1 MGVNHSTRIANVP
14 FYARIAQPERI
25 FSGFLTVIVRNAND
39 GNEATD
45 DFVTRF
51 DQNFTA
57 ASGQNMDN
65 YAPFDAQDPGGGSNN
80 FSTNLDSDNNL
91 LLETNG
97 GSNSENS
104 HFTNNVGN
112 WVGIGSET
120 VSHYTGGGVGRLQIV
135 NANTSGNH
143 GVKLSRSDTIGTTG
157 LEASKF
163 VWRTVSGQRYK
174 LKMKGWKGTYLTT
187 TIQIHF
193 KVIFTNAEEY
203 TSPGFNASSFNSGAT
218 QDFSFTVP
226 PDATLDEIQVY
237 AVDPNTSGGQV
248 CFDIDDVELIPI
260 ISKSRADFGQS
271 IGDYDV
277 LVYHVTGACHMKSFL
292 QPYKQ
297 DGTTG
302 YYSDVELG
310 NYPDQSRST
319 WAKYIDHPA
328 CQNFV
333 KFTLISRH
341 NNAYDHQTWNPAPI
355 YLETETAET
364 DDKSVHIFERD
375 GTNTAGYWNYGT
387 PATIQKDDYNSSMI
401 DRDEYILKDSS
412 NINTVAVDVSD
423 GIVRRRKQIFSTA
436 SASYVDPG
444 ALTRTTGSMGAD
456 LRSGTAHTG
465 TAKDYGNNTFFAPV
479 HGVDIFATH
488 PFSLSKNASISQL
501 QTHADYGQLV
511 KVSVHNIDFWELVVN
526 VKLLVFNSAAGITTS
541 NDYEF
546 FKNRININ
554 YQPSGETQNI
564 IFDTSLHGT

>member
-14 FYARIAQPERI
+14 FYARIAQPERLI
-25 FSGFLTVIVRNAND
+25 SGFLTVIVRNAND

-51 DQNFTA
+51 DQNFSNAQTR
-57 ASGQNMDN
+57 NMDN
-65 YAPFDAQDPGGGSNN
+65 YAPFDAQDPGASN
-80 FSTNLDSDNNL
+80 FAANLNSDNNI
-91 LLETNG
+91 LLEENG

-104 HFTNNVGN
+104 NFTNNIGN
-112 WVGIGSET
+112 WVALLGTET
-120 VSHYTGGGVGRLQIV
+120 VSHYTGGGVARLQVV
-135 NANTSGNH
+135 NASTSGNH

-157 LEASKF
+157 VEASKF
-163 VWRTVSGQRYK
+163 VWRTKSGQRYK
-174 LKMKGWKGTYLTT
+174 LKMKGWKGTFLTT
-187 TIQIHF
+187 TKQFHF
-193 KVIFTNAEEY
+193 KVIFTNSESY
-203 TSPGFNASSFNSGAT
+203 TSPGFNASAFSGGAT
-218 QDFSFTVP
+218 QEFDFTVP
-226 PDATLDEIQVY
+226 PDAILDEIQVY
-237 AVDPNTSGGQV
+237 VVDPNTSGGQV

-260 ISKSRADFGQS
+260 ISKSRVDFGQS

-277 LVYHVTGACHMKSFL
+277 LVYHVTSACHMKNFL

-297 DGTTG
+297 DGTAG
-302 YYSDVELG
+302 YYTAGELS
-310 NYPDQSRST
+310 NYPDQSEST

-341 NNAYDHQTWNPAPI
+341 NNAYDHQTWNSSPV

-375 GTNTAGYWNYGT
+375 GTNTANYWNYGT
-387 PATIQKDDYNSSMI
+387 PATIQNDDYNSSMI
-401 DRDEYILKDSS
+401 DMDEYILKDSS
-412 NINTVAVDVSD
+412 NINTIAADVSD
-423 GIVRRRKQIFSTA
+423 GIIRRRKQIFSTA

-444 ALTRTTGSMGAD
+444 SLVRTTGSMGAD
-456 LRSGTAHTG
+456 LRSGTAHVG
-465 TAKDYGNNTFFAPV
+465 TKKDYGNNTFFAPV
-479 HGVDIFATH
+479 HGVDIFASH
-488 PFSLSKNASISQL
+488 PFTLSKYPDGSISL
-501 QTHADYGQLV
+501 QNHADYGQLV
-511 KVSVHNIDFWELVVN
+511 RVTNHDVTFWQLVVN